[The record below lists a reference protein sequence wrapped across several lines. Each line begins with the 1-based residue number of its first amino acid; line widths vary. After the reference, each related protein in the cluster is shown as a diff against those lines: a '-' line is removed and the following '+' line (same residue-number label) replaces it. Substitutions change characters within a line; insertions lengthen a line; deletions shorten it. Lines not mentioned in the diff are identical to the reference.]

1 MKEKD
6 QYAAQNAQVVN
17 QLYEEEQKYRNLFQ
31 QSIHAIYVT
40 NEHHQFLDANPYML
54 RLLSYDLGEIKQQAL
69 SDIFVQSEEY
79 HYFVDILSEDGEVRN
94 YETALRRK
102 NGKFLECSLSAT
114 AIEDT
119 DGNIQGFQGIIEDI
133 SDRKRVQQELI
144 RLEKLVM
151 TGNIARSIAHEV
163 RNPLTNISLALE
175 QFDTE
180 EEDEESKIYLDIIKR
195 NTNRINELVTAMLE
209 SSKPSKLDLQQQSL
223 NAVIEEAV
231 QLSTDRLR
239 LQEVT
244 LNQRYAQ
251 DMPNIL
257 LDKSKITM
265 ALLNIINNAV
275 EAVERKQGIITIK
288 TGEDTH
294 YQYVQISD
302 NGHGIATEDMGKLFD
317 AFHTGKSG
325 GMGLGLTATQNI
337 INSHQ
342 AKISVDSTLEEGTT
356 FTIAFRKELLDV
368 DLRRG

>member
-1 MKEKD
+1 MEKD

-40 NEHHQFLDANPYML
+40 NEHHEFLDANPYML
-54 RLLSYDLGEIKQQAL
+54 RLLSYDLKEIKQQVL
-69 SDIFVQSEEY
+69 SDIFVEPEEY
-79 HYFVDILSEDGEVRN
+79 QYFTDILTEDGEVRN

-102 NGKFLECSLSAT
+102 NGKALECSLSAT

-119 DGNIQGFQGIIEDI
+119 DGNVQGFQGIMEDI

-180 EEDEESKIYLDIIKR
+180 AEDESKIYLDIIKR
-195 NTNRINELVTAMLE
+195 NTGRINELVTAMLE
-209 SSKPSKLDLQQQSL
+209 SSKPSKLDLQRHSL

-251 DMPNIL
+251 DMPDIL
-257 LDKSKITM
+257 LDKNKIAM
-265 ALLNIINNAV
+265 ALLNIINNAI

-302 NGHGIATEDMGKLFD
+302 NGHGIATEDMSKLFD

-342 AKISVDSTLEEGTT
+342 AKISVDSTVEEGTT

-368 DLRRG
+368 DIQRG